1 MSISLLQY
9 SVTGDCENKGYGEV
23 FLQVTGSS
31 PNWLVSQTPTTSNP
45 LPTSALTVSNNT
57 YYYSGLTAGTYF
69 LQITDGSGASIIQS
83 VYISSGT
90 TATIDSTPTTCG
102 LDNGTITGFTSGVY
116 GFTEFVLYDGDD
128 NYITSGDSTTNNYT
142 FTSLSAGTYYI
153 VANDG
158 GGCTGITPSVI
169 INDSDPFTFG
179 GYVVDN
185 ASCSGPASGKIFLT
199 GLTSPISDYTI
210 VWSPNS
216 ITQTGPNIT
225 GLTAGSYIATVT
237 NSQGCTTSQTFTVN
251 NVPPLTSGGF
261 ITITTPSC
269 FENDGEVEFIVVG
282 GTPPYFF
289 SASTGQVEITFGNS
303 VNFTG
308 LTSGSYSFLVTDA
321 GLCTI
326 YDSVSLLTPGSFTT
340 VQINAT
346 NSVCSSNAGIIQV
359 LVDNGLSS
367 ASNLQIS
374 ISGTSGIQQTG
385 NMNNSNQFFYG
396 LPNGDYLVTVSSV
409 GCTYTATTSISST
422 NLYTVSA
429 STTGTT
435 CGQNNGVLQVSVSSG
450 GVLPYT
456 FTLTGPSYNPT
467 TVVTPIST
475 FNGLKSGN
483 YTLTVQDSGSPACT
497 QTIPVFIDNSS
508 QLFFNL
514 FPTQPVNGNDG
525 IITAFITSGEP
536 PFTYNWSGGNA
547 TTQVGPTVTGLTSGV
562 YSLEIIDADGCVLKK
577 TVTLTGTKK
586 YTDYRYFNVCDDQ
599 FKNSGLITKRDIRS
613 MYLEGF
619 NDLTSGDT
627 NCIINE
633 ATFSI
638 YAEIG
643 PQSAETIFYTSSG
656 ATDYPSDQLWANTII
671 DTLDSFVGV
680 SGTTVDV
687 ISNRVTIT
695 TTCEDVPKG
704 CSTEIINSLQ
714 DSVVIVKL
722 VIDYDI
728 SCVSCGS

>member
-9 SVTGDCENKGYGEV
+9 SVTGDCENKGDGAV
-23 FLQVTGSS
+23 FLRVTGST
-31 PNWLVSQTPTTSNP
+31 PDWLVSQTPTTSNP

-69 LQITDGSGASIIQS
+69 LQITDGSGVSRPVT

-90 TATIDSTPTTCG
+90 TATVDSTPTTCG
-102 LDNGTITGFTSGVY
+102 LNNASITGFTSGVY
-116 GFTEFVLYDGDD
+116 GFTEFVLFDGDD
-128 NYITSGDSTTNNYT
+128 NYITSGDSVTNNYT

-169 INDSDPFTFG
+169 ISDSDPFTFG
-179 GYVVDN
+179 GYVVN
-185 ASCSGPASGKIFLT
+185 NSACLGPASGKIFLT

-210 VWSPNS
+210 VWSPTS
-216 ITQTGPNIT
+216 VTQTGPDIT

-237 NSQGCTTSQTFTVN
+237 NSQGCSSNQTFVVN
-251 NVPPLTSGGF
+251 DVPQLASGGF
-261 ITITTPSC
+261 ITINTPSC
-269 FENDGEVEFIVVG
+269 FENDGEVEFIVVN

-326 YDSVSLLTPGSFTT
+326 YDSVSLLSPGSFTT
-340 VQINAT
+340 VQVNTT
-346 NSVCSSNAGIIQV
+346 NSVCSTNAGVIQV

-374 ISGTSGIQQTG
+374 ISGSSGTQQTG

-396 LPNGDYLVTVSSV
+396 LPNGDYLITVTSV
-409 GCTYTATTSISST
+409 GCSYTTTASISST

-435 CGQNNGVLQVSVSSG
+435 CGQSNGILQATVSSG
-450 GVLPYT
+450 GVLPYI
-456 FTLTGPSYNPT
+456 FTLVGPSYSPT
-467 TVVTPIST
+467 SVTTPIST
-475 FNGLKSGN
+475 FNGLKQGN
-483 YTLTVQDSGSPACT
+483 YTLTVQDSGLQACV

-508 QLFFNL
+508 QILFNL
-514 FPTQPVNGNDG
+514 FPSQPVNGNDG
-525 IITAFITSGEP
+525 MITAFISDGEP

-547 TTQVGPTVTGLTSGV
+547 TIQVGSTVTGLTSGV
-562 YSLEIIDADGCVLKK
+562 YSLEVVDSNGCVLKK
-577 TVTLTGTKK
+577 TITLTGTKK
-586 YTDYRYFNVCDDQ
+586 YADYRYFNVCEDQ
-599 FKNSGLITKRDIRS
+599 FKNSGIITKRDIRS

-619 NDLTSGDT
+619 TDLTSGDT
-627 NCIINE
+627 NCVINE

-671 DTLDSFVGV
+671 DTLDSFIGV

-687 ISNRVTIT
+687 ISNRVTVT

-704 CSTEIINSLQ
+704 CSTEIVNSLQ